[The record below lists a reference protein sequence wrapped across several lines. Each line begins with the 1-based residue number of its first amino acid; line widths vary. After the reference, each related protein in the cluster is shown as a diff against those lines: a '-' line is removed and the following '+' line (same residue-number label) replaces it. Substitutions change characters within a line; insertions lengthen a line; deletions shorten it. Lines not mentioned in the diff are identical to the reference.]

1 MARWLYTIAWFLA
14 IPLLLAYLLW
24 RSRRQP
30 AYRRHLGERFGVYPP
45 RSGLQP
51 LIWVHAVSVGETRAA
66 QPLVEAL
73 LERYPEHDVLI
84 THMTPTGRETEATS
98 FDDPRVH
105 RAYLPYDFPFAVRRF
120 LRAWRPSLGVLME
133 TELWP
138 NVVAVARAEGVPLV
152 LANAR
157 LSERSMRKGRRW
169 SSLIRPALASLDL
182 VLAQSQAD
190 AARLVQL
197 GRADARVLGNLKFD
211 VAPAPQLESLG
222 HRWRLDWLAAQRK
235 DDLPRFCV
243 VAASTRDGEEELLLD
258 AWSAQLQP
266 PSLASRFPPLLVI
279 VPRHPQRFDA
289 VAAMLGARG
298 WQFARR
304 SELAEGQR
312 CDAQVILGDSMGEM
326 PAWYALADVAIV
338 GGSLLPHGGQ
348 NLIEACA
355 AGVPVVVGPHTFNFA
370 DAAERAIE
378 ADAAVRAPDAS
389 RAVQHALDIVL
400 DAERRQS
407 MSDRALAFSARHR
420 GATERTVSA
429 LAPLLS

>member
-1 MARWLYTIAWFLA
+1 M
-14 IPLLLAYLLW
+14 
-24 RSRRQP
+24 
-30 AYRRHLGERFGVYPP
+30 
-45 RSGLQP
+45 
-51 LIWVHAVSVGETRAA
+51 
-66 QPLVEAL
+66 
-73 LERYPEHDVLI
+73 
-84 THMTPTGRETEATS
+84 
-98 FDDPRVH
+98 
-105 RAYLPYDFPFAVRRF
+105 
-120 LRAWRPSLGVLME
+120 
-133 TELWP
+133 
-138 NVVAVARAEGVPLV
+138 
-152 LANAR
+152 
-157 LSERSMRKGRRW
+157 
-169 SSLIRPALASLDL
+169 
-182 VLAQSQAD
+182 
-190 AARLVQL
+190 
-197 GRADARVLGNLKFD
+197 
-211 VAPAPQLESLG
+211 
-222 HRWRLDWLAAQRK
+222 
-235 DDLPRFCV
+235 

-289 VAAMLGARG
+289 VAAMLAARG
-298 WQFARR
+298 WRFARR